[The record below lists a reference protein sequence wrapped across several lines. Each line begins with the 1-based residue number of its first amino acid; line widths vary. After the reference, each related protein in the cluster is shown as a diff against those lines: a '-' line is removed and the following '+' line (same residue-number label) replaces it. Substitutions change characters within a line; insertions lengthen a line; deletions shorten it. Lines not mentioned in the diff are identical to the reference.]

1 MDPAT
6 QRTWRL
12 ETVPCEACAVLE
24 ATVDNDREAGR
35 PNYGRK
41 YAVYRAT

>member
-1 MDPAT
+1 MDSAT

-12 ETVPCEACAVLE
+12 DAHTCEACAVLE
-24 ATVDNDREAGR
+24 ATVDNDRETGR
-35 PNYGRK
+35 AYGRK